1 MHVNSCAFA
10 FLFVLLG
17 SVEAW
22 VLWARVFV
30 NVRVC
35 LLDYRS
41 GDSYFLLECQA
52 LVLGGGGVL
61 LSVCISGFCRLFHGK
76 ILHNSSSYL
85 TGKCY
90 IKTHFVQSFIRGC
103 VFHVTVEYILHFRRS
118 TRVLPRQLLCAFSQ
132 SEM

>member
-52 LVLGGGGVL
+52 LVLGGGA
-61 LSVCISGFCRLFHGK
+61 FCCLFV
-76 ILHNSSSYL
+76 SRV
-85 TGKCY
+85 
-90 IKTHFVQSFIRGC
+90 FVVSFTEKYYTI
-103 VFHVTVEYILHFRRS
+103 HPAT
-118 TRVLPRQLLCAFSQ
+118 
-132 SEM
+132 